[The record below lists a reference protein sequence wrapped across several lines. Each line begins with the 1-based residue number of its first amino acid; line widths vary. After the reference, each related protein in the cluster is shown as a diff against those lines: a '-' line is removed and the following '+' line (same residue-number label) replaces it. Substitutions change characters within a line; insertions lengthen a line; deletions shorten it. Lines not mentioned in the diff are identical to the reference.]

1 MEIMPM
7 GDPNIK
13 TNDLDALKQELVS
26 LSGIPSSHLN
36 IPEAIDMREQLVNV
50 NVNMAHEISAFQA
63 IFNEQLQ
70 VLVDRIALKIG
81 FEDPLSNFITLQLT
95 PPTQLMLQLIEASLV
110 SVGNIFSIFKDVP
123 GVTINPVSLLKRY
136 VPYIDWEVMLT
147 EGEVLNQQNKVIP
160 TDQAAQ
166 AATQFSGQPNF

>member
-1 MEIMPM
+1 M

>member
-1 MEIMPM
+1 M

-36 IPEAIDMREQLVNV
+36 IPEAVDMREQLVNV

-63 IFNEQLQ
+63 IFNEQIQILI
-70 VLVDRIALKIG
+70 DRIGHKIG

-95 PPTQLMLQLIEASLV
+95 PPTQLTLQLIEASLV

-123 GVTINPVSLLKRY
+123 GVTINPISLLKRY
-136 VPYIDWEVMLT
+136 VPYIDWEIMLT
-147 EGEVLNQQNKVIP
+147 EGEVLNQKNKVIP
-160 TDQAAQ
+160 SDAAAQ

>member
-1 MEIMPM
+1 M

-13 TNDLDALKQELVS
+13 TNDLDNLKQELVS

-36 IPEAIDMREQLVNV
+36 IPEAVDMREQLVNV
-50 NVNMAHEISAFQA
+50 NVNMAHEISSYQA
-63 IFNEQLQ
+63 IFNEQIM
-70 VLVDRIALKIG
+70 VLVDKIATKTG
-81 FEDPLSNFITLQLT
+81 FADLPSNFVTLQLT

-123 GVTINPVSLLKRY
+123 GVTINPISLLKRY
-136 VPYIDWEVMLT
+136 VPYIDWEVMLK
-147 EGEVLNQQNKVIP
+147 EGNILDIQNKVVT

-166 AATQFSGQPNF
+166 AATQFSGTPTF